1 MHAFSHSRQR
11 GTDPRIPRGRHCMP
25 PLMHGD
31 GQLASM
37 PRKNSKNTVLQTYT
51 VASWLAVPLWGRKP
65 SRVCGGRAADGRGEP
80 DARSR
85 ENGAR

>member
-11 GTDPRIPRGRHCMP
+11 GTDPRIPRGR
-25 PLMHGD
+25 MH